1 MREPLLV
8 ASDLD
13 GTLLGPLAHLSE
25 RTRAAVAAVT
35 AAGVPFVLAT
45 ARPPRWTH
53 PISDRLGL
61 AGYAVTANGALIHHL
76 GERRAARSW
85 PLDPVLLA
93 DVASAL
99 AKAIP
104 GCSFAVELSPEHA
117 PEFPDGVFLT
127 ELEHPIGW
135 PEPLLPGGSLA
146 HAPLAEVL
154 GRPAVKLLVQRAG
167 VPSAELCLA
176 AEAVLAGAVDITYSG
191 AGAMIELSAPGVSKA
206 TGLRWVAERL
216 GVNQAEVLA
225 FGDMPNDLDMIKW
238 AGHGVAMANA
248 HPDLHSLADE
258 VTATNAEDGVAQV
271 LERWFA

>member
-1 MREPLLV
+1 MREPVLV

-25 RTRAAVAAVT
+25 RTRAAVAAVR

-45 ARPPRWTH
+45 GRPARWTY
-53 PISDRLGL
+53 PVSDRLGL
-61 AGYAVTANGALIHHL
+61 DGYAVTANGAVVHHL
-76 GERRAARSW
+76 GERRAAHSW
-85 PLDPVLLA
+85 LLEPVLLA
-93 DVASAL
+93 DAASAL

-104 GCSFAVELSPEHA
+104 GCSFAVELGPEHA
-117 PEFPDGVFLT
+117 PDHPDGVFLT
-127 ELEHPIGW
+127 ELAYPDGW
-135 PEPLLPGGSLA
+135 PESNWPGGALA

-154 GRPAVKLLVQRAG
+154 GRPAIKLLVQRAG

-176 AEAVLAGAVDITYSG
+176 AEAVLAGAVDITYSSG
-191 AGAMIELSAPGVSKA
+191 TGMIELAAPGISKA
-206 TGLRWVAERL
+206 TGLHWIAERL
-216 GVNQAEVLA
+216 GLNQADVLA

-271 LERWFA
+271 LERWFS